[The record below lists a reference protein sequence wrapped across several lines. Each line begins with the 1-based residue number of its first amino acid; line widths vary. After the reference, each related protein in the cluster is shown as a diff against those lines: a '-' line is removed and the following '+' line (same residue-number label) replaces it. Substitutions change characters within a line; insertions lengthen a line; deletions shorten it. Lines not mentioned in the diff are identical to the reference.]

1 MDSENNNNIS
11 SLFPEPRK
19 LNQHVRYIERS
30 SAELN
35 IGEYFISFKNH
46 GYFEIFELLF
56 VSLLDL
62 DVIRDVELF
71 ERSYELGEQIGKGG
85 FGKVNEAIQVKTGKS
100 VVIKQVDSDRVP
112 CWCRVSIS
120 VFIPFACRN

>member
-1 MDSENNNNIS
+1 MDSENNNDIS

-35 IGEYFISFKNH
+35 I
-46 GYFEIFELLF
+46 
-56 VSLLDL
+56 DL

-120 VFIPFACRN
+120 VFIPIACGN